1 MNSYLSN
8 WTSLRRSVYLLP
20 IFLGTCSLVFSEILP
35 TDINLEKKKKWQ
47 KIFVQKWAKLVQNG
61 PQIIKFCYY
70 FLLEVA

>member
-35 TDINLEKKKKWQ
+35 TDINLETKKSGRKSLSKNG
-47 KIFVQKWAKLVQNG
+47 QNWSKMV
-61 PQIIKFCYY
+61 PK
-70 FLLEVA
+70 